1 MTTKAKAAVRD
12 DDFGG
17 FLADR
22 YGSMSRPA
30 GAKKETE
37 KKPAEKKQAAAK
49 KGGKK

>member
-1 MTTKAKAAVRD
+1 MATKAKAAVRD

-30 GAKKETE
+30 GAKK
-37 KKPAEKKQAAAK
+37 
-49 KGGKK
+49 GGKK